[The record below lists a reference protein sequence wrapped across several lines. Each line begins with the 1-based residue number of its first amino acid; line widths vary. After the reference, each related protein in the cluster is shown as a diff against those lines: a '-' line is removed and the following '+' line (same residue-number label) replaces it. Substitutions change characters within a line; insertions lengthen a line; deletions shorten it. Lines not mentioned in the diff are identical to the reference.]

1 MIMLV
6 MTEYENIHIYVIDTE
21 GTDTNDKKKMSK
33 INIPGRQFIL
43 FYGFASQK

>member
-1 MIMLV
+1 MLLTLKELTQMI
-6 MTEYENIHIYVIDTE
+6 
-21 GTDTNDKKKMSK
+21 KKMSK